1 MKNRCDLLGAVL
13 LVAGTL
19 ALAGCGTVQ
28 PTGHG
33 LPEQVALEPAL
44 EPAPV
49 LALPAQALGCTFA
62 VQQRLTVFAP
72 QQKPQTLDAMLEV
85 DASMVRLA
93 LFHMGQRMGTLM
105 WDGQQLHA
113 DLSRWWPDV
122 LKPAQV
128 LSDMQLALW
137 PLDVV
142 QLALPEGWEIEE
154 NNSWRRLLYKRERR
168 ILIQKINVNTLEIT
182 YAPAGW
188 RLRIESADD
197 TQPCAAEGQSA

>member
-33 LPEQVALEPAL
+33 LPDQVALEPAL

-49 LALPAQALGCTFA
+49 LALPAQALGCTFV

-85 DASMVRLA
+85 DATMVRLA

-142 QLALPEGWEIEE
+142 QQALPEGWEIEE

-168 ILIQKINVNTLEIT
+168 ILIQKIKVNTLEIT
-182 YAPAGW
+182 YVPAGW
-188 RLRIESADD
+188 RLRIESADG
-197 TQPCAAEGQSA
+197 TQPCAAEGLGT